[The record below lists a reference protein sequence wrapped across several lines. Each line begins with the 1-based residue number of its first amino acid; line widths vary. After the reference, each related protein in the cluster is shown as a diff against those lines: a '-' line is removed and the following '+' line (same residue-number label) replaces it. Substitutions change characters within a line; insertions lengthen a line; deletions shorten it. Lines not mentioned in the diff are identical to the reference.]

1 MADNRITQASL
12 TSGEIS
18 ESLYGRKDLAK
29 RAVGVK
35 KLENMTVHATGG
47 ASNRAGLRFVGD
59 VGGDSEIVRLM
70 RFESAADEA
79 YLTVWKNNEVLPVY
93 RGEFITSGSA
103 RYSIP
108 SPYSAAQISGL
119 YMDQSNDIA
128 TITHPEM
135 PIRELG
141 RYGVND
147 WRFNIVDFSTQVSI
161 PVDVK
166 AVATNGFTDV
176 GDDKEW
182 REYEYR
188 VSSVNASGEEGLPSD
203 IVRSNALVFGYS
215 KNYVTI
221 SWKTSD
227 SGIVGMD
234 APSNTLIRAAD
245 TRVNMSYRLAA
256 GLRIVKLGAYS
267 QGALTSPRY
276 YIFKRVGVT
285 SQFECIVSYTAP
297 HVGGGWKDTN
307 ITPFIVPDDGA
318 EYYVGFWAASSGNI
332 RSRPWSRHAWVVGT
346 VNAGSI
352 TTMTMDNGTGSD
364 IPTRAHHAV
373 DSGEGQEIIEY
384 IVYKGKNGVFGSI
397 GRTPNT
403 SFKDDNIA
411 PDMTQGPVQGKNP
424 FDASGKYPSMVF
436 FSQQRRGFAHTNS
449 RPQTIWMSTS
459 ANYRS
464 MNTSEPSRSS
474 DAIEFTL
481 AAERKQD
488 VFHVVSLEKG
498 LIVFTR
504 SGEWKVTGRDGDI
517 LAPDSIFPMPQSRY
531 GSNALNK
538 PLVVGESLLF
548 VSRTGND
555 ILSME
560 YSFDVDRYKASDL
573 TLLSQHLFK
582 GKKIV
587 SWDYAEDPDGIVYCV
602 MNDGTVNSLTY
613 LKEHDVVGWS
623 TFKTSGKILDV
634 AVVSE
639 GGRDVPY
646 FVSLRNVNGTWRK
659 HLEFLENRIFNEIE
673 DAFFVDS
680 GLSYDVPKA
689 ITAIAVGASTLIT
702 SNAHGLSNGDI
713 AIISGNDFTNNE
725 GESFGAINGRFEVYE
740 VTTNNFKIK
749 WTTALEGSHEKG
761 DPVNT
766 SGMLGLNCVNGILR
780 RGVDTFSGLNHLE
793 GRRVVALCDGAV
805 VDSIDGVP
813 LVVSGG
819 ALPRFPDKY
828 GRAHIGLSYSSTVI
842 TLDLIST
849 QGDDTGIVK
858 SSGTIIARF
867 EKTRGVK
874 YGTYGYISPMTGS
887 QQLIELIPRDYENYG
902 EVPRLRTGLE
912 KLENTVDWDEE
923 LEIIFVQ
930 DQPLPFTLTGIT
942 IEYDYGGS

>member
-1 MADNRITQASL
+1 MADNRITQASF

-29 RAVGVK
+29 RAVGLK

-59 VGGDSEIVRLM
+59 VGGDSEVVRLM

-79 YLTVWKNNEVLPVY
+79 YLTVWKNSEVLPVY
-93 RGEFITSGSA
+93 RGEFIKNGA
-103 RYSIP
+103 DRYSIP

-135 PIRELG
+135 PIRELA

-161 PVDVK
+161 PVDVN
-166 AVATNGFTDV
+166 AIATNGFTDV

-182 REYEYR
+182 REYDYR
-188 VSSVNASGEEGLPSD
+188 VSSVNAYGEEGLPSD
-203 IVRSNALVFGYS
+203 TARSNALVFGYS

-221 SWKTSD
+221 SWKAPD
-227 SGIVGMD
+227 NGVVGMD

-285 SQFECIVSYTAP
+285 SQFECIASYTAP
-297 HVGGGWKDTN
+297 HAGGGWKDTN
-307 ITPFIVPDDGA
+307 ITPFIVPDDGD

-352 TTMTMDNGTGSD
+352 TTMTMDAGTGSD

-373 DSGEGQEIIEY
+373 DSVEGQEIIEY

-403 SFKDDNIA
+403 TFKDDNIA

-424 FDASGKYPSMVF
+424 FDADGKYPSMVF

-464 MNTSEPSRSS
+464 MNTSEPSRAG

-531 GSNALNK
+531 GANRGNK

-602 MNDGTVNSLTY
+602 MDDGTVNTLTY

-623 TFKTSGKILDV
+623 TFKTNGNILDV
-634 AVVSE
+634 SVVPE
-639 GGRDVPY
+639 AGRDVPY
-646 FVSLRNVNGTWRK
+646 FVVLRNVNGAWRK

-680 GLSYDVPKA
+680 GLSYDMPRAVTS
-689 ITAIAVGASTLIT
+689 ILVGTTTQLTAEY
-702 SNAHGLSNGDI
+702 HGLSNGDRVV
-713 AIISGNDFTNNE
+713 ISVNKFSDNE
-725 GESFGAINGRFEVYE
+725 GVKAGDINGQFEVYD
-740 VTTNNFKIK
+740 VSGNTFRIK
-749 WTTALEGSHEKG
+749 WTTALEGNHEIG

-766 SGMLGLNCVNGILR
+766 AYLAGKIYDGGFAR
-780 RGVDTFSGLNHLE
+780 RGVDTFSGLAHLE
-793 GRRVVALCDGAV
+793 GRKVVALCDGGV
-805 VDSIDGVP
+805 VDEVNGLP
-813 LVVSGG
+813 LIVSGG
-819 ALPRFPDKY
+819 ALPRFPNKY
-828 GRAHIGLSYSSTVI
+828 GRVHIGLPYKSTLI

-858 SSGTIIARF
+858 SSGVIIARY

-874 YGTYGYISPMTGS
+874 YGTYGYISQNTGS
-887 QQLIELIPRDYENYG
+887 QQLIELVPRDYENYG
-902 EVPRLRTGLE
+902 QPPSLRTGLE
-912 KLENTVDWDEE
+912 KLENTVDWNEE